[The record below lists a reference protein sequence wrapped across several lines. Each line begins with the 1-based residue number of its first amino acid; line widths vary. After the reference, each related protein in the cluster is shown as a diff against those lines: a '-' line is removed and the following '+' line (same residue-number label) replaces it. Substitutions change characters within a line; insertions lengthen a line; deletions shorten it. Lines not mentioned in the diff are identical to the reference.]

1 MWGSRMDL
9 GLQDKRIIVTG
20 GGAGIGAAIS
30 LTLAEEG
37 ATPIILAR
45 RAPEGDFMAQLLAL
59 GPAEFIQADLAQ
71 DDDCRRAVAQ
81 AQAGGAIYGLVNNA
95 GRNDSLGL
103 DASPEA
109 FRASLDQNLLHYYT
123 LVHLLAADL
132 RAEVGAI
139 VNISSKTAITGQGH
153 TSAYVA
159 AKAAQLGL
167 TREWAAAFAPDGVR
181 VNAVIPAEVMTPMY
195 ANWIKTFADP
205 AAQLAKITARSPLG
219 HRMTLDRE
227 IAAATVFALS
237 PRSAHT
243 TGQWLYVDGGYTH
256 LDRALDH

>member
-1 MWGSRMDL
+1 MDL
-9 GLQDKRIIVTG
+9 GLKGKRIIVTG

-30 LTLAEEG
+30 MTLAEEG
-37 ATPIILAR
+37 ATPIVVAR
-45 RAPEGDFMAQLLAL
+45 RAPEGDFMDRLRAM
-59 GPAEFIQADLAQ
+59 GPAEFIQADLSK
-71 DDDCRRAVAQ
+71 DDDCRSAVAA
-81 AQAGGAIYGLVNNA
+81 AQAGGRIYGLVNNA

-103 DASPEA
+103 ETSPQA

-123 LVHLLAADL
+123 LVHLLAEDIK
-132 RAEVGAI
+132 AETGAI
-139 VNISSKTAITGQGH
+139 VNISSKTAVTGQGH

-167 TREWAAAFAPDGVR
+167 TREWAAAFAPYGVR

-195 ANWIKTFADP
+195 ANWIKTFEDP
-205 AAQLAKITARSPLG
+205 AAQLDKITARIPLG
-219 HRMTLDRE
+219 HRMTLDTE
-227 IAAATVFALS
+227 IAAAAVFALS

>member
-1 MWGSRMDL
+1 MDL
-9 GLQDKRIIVTG
+9 QLTGKRVIVTG

-30 LTLAEEG
+30 TTLAEEG
-37 ATPIILAR
+37 ATPIIIAR
-45 RAPEGDFMAQLLAL
+45 RAPEGDFMARLRAI
-59 GPAEFIQADLAQ
+59 GPAEFIQADLSR
-71 DDDCRRAVAQ
+71 DEDCRAAVAM
-81 AQAGGAIYGLVNNA
+81 AQAGGRIYGLVNNA

-103 DASPEA
+103 EQSPDA

-123 LVHLLAADL
+123 LVHLLADDIK
-132 RAEVGAI
+132 AETGAI
-139 VNISSKTAITGQGH
+139 VNISSKTAITGQGQ

-167 TREWAAAFAPDGVR
+167 TREWAAAFSPFGVR

-195 ANWIKTFADP
+195 ANWIKTFDDP
-205 AAQLAKITARSPLG
+205 KAQLDKITARIPLG
-219 HRMTLDRE
+219 HRMTLDTE
-227 IAAATVFALS
+227 IAATAVFALS

>member
-1 MWGSRMDL
+1 MDL
-9 GLQDKRIIVTG
+9 GLTGKRIIVTG
-20 GGAGIGAAIS
+20 GGAGIGAAITM
-30 LTLAEEG
+30 TLAEE
-37 ATPIILAR
+37 AAVPLVMAR
-45 RAPEGDFMAQLLAL
+45 REPDGDFMVRLWKLA
-59 GPAEFIQADLAQ
+59 PKAEFIQADLAK
-71 DDDCRRAVAQ
+71 DDDCRAAVAK
-81 AQAGGAIYGLVNNA
+81 ARAGGPIYGLVNNA

-103 DASPEA
+103 ETSPEA

-123 LVHLLAADL
+123 LVHLLAEDIK
-132 RAEVGAI
+132 EETGAI

-167 TREWAAAFAPDGVR
+167 TREWAAAFAPFGVR

-195 ANWIKTFADP
+195 ANWIKTFDDP
-205 AAQLAKITARSPLG
+205 AAQLARITARIPLG

-227 IAAATVFALS
+227 IAAAAVFALS

-256 LDRALDH
+256 LDRALDR

>member
-1 MWGSRMDL
+1 MDL
-9 GLQDKRIIVTG
+9 GLKGKRIIVTG
-20 GGAGIGAAIS
+20 GGAGIGSAIS
-30 LTLAEEG
+30 MTLAEEG
-37 ATPIILAR
+37 ATPIVVAR
-45 RAPEGDFMAQLLAL
+45 RAPEGDFMDRLRAL
-59 GPAEFIQADLAQ
+59 GPAEFIRADLAK
-71 DDDCRRAVAQ
+71 DDDCRAAVAQ
-81 AQAGGAIYGLVNNA
+81 AQKGGRIYGVVNNA

-103 DASPEA
+103 ETSPQA

-123 LVHLLAADL
+123 LVHLLAEDIK
-132 RAEVGAI
+132 AETGAI
-139 VNISSKTAITGQGH
+139 VNISSKTAVTGQGQ

-167 TREWAAAFAPDGVR
+167 TREWAAAFAPFGVR

-195 ANWIKTFADP
+195 ANWIKTFDDP
-205 AAQLAKITARSPLG
+205 EAQLQKITARIPLG
-219 HRMTLDRE
+219 HRMTLDTE
-227 IAAATVFALS
+227 IAAAVVFALS